1 MATDASVRSRHQ
13 AVADPSYNEGLQFG
27 LKCFGLRCMAF
38 LKRSSKGFNS
48 DLRNL
53 AGLVAEM
60 GGCAERQLAE
70 AIEALTRRDN
80 ERARANVAADAAID
94 VMQQT
99 IEQRAMDIILTRRP
113 VAEDLRQVVGIVRI
127 ANELERI
134 GDLAKNISKR
144 IIAINDQDIPVRSLR
159 GFTHMATL
167 MMTLLRDVLDSFAR
181 RDVAKALDVWM
192 RDFDIDRLCASLFRD
207 FLALMTENPLAIT
220 VSVHLLFCVKNI
232 ERMGDHATN
241 MAEAIYYMVKGQA
254 LSRERPKADVVSGL
268 SLAGEPGGDWV
279 ASAAALPSVG

>member
-1 MATDASVRSRHQ
+1 MA
-13 AVADPSYNEGLQFG
+13 L
-27 LKCFGLRCMAF
+27 
-38 LKRSSKGFNS
+38 LKRTSKGFNT
-48 DLRNL
+48 DLRSL

-80 ERARANVAADAAID
+80 EGARANVAADAVID

-144 IIAINDQDIPVRSLR
+144 IIAIKSGHSSPIV
-159 GFTHMATL
+159 
-167 MMTLLRDVLDSFAR
+167 AR
-181 RDVAKALDVWM
+181 VHPYG
-192 RDFDIDRLCASLFRD
+192 DFDDDALARCA
-207 FLALMTENPLAIT
+207 
-220 VSVHLLFCVKNI
+220 
-232 ERMGDHATN
+232 
-241 MAEAIYYMVKGQA
+241 GQ
-254 LSRERPKADVVSGL
+254 LR
-268 SLAGEPGGDWV
+268 
-279 ASAAALPSVG
+279 AARCR

>member
-1 MATDASVRSRHQ
+1 
-13 AVADPSYNEGLQFG
+13 
-27 LKCFGLRCMAF
+27 MAF
-38 LKRSSKGFNS
+38 LKRTSKGFNS

-144 IIAINDQDIPVRSLR
+144 IIASTIRTFQ
-159 GFTHMATL
+159 
-167 MMTLLRDVLDSFAR
+167 
-181 RDVAKALDVWM
+181 
-192 RDFDIDRLCASLFRD
+192 FDRCAGSPTWRL
-207 FLALMTENPLAIT
+207 
-220 VSVHLLFCVKNI
+220 
-232 ERMGDHATN
+232 
-241 MAEAIYYMVKGQA
+241 
-254 LSRERPKADVVSGL
+254 
-268 SLAGEPGGDWV
+268 
-279 ASAAALPSVG
+279 

>member
-1 MATDASVRSRHQ
+1 
-13 AVADPSYNEGLQFG
+13 
-27 LKCFGLRCMAF
+27 
-38 LKRSSKGFNS
+38 
-48 DLRNL
+48 
-53 AGLVAEM
+53 M

-94 VMQQT
+94 LMQQT

-113 VAEDLRQVVGIVRI
+113 VADDLRQVVGIVRI

-144 IIAINDQDIPVRSLR
+144 IIAINDQDIPIRSLR
-159 GFTHMATL
+159 GF
-167 MMTLLRDVLDSFAR
+167 AR
-181 RDVAKALDVWM
+181 RDVTKALDVWM

-220 VSVHLLFCVKNI
+220 LSVHLLFCVKNL

-268 SLAGEPGGDWV
+268 SLATGEIGEDWL
-279 ASAAALPSVG
+279 ASAAALPSTG